1 MCDTADLMAAYEA
14 IDTNV
19 LLTEFE
25 EKRQIYWLKLM
36 MRHRGQVKS
45 QMSFMPGPVGQYG
58 NILYESGGL

>member
-25 EKRQIYWLKLM
+25 EKTADLLAEIDDEAQGTGQIPNVVHAGTGWAVWK
-36 MRHRGQVKS
+36 HSV
-45 QMSFMPGPVGQYG
+45 
-58 NILYESGGL
+58 

>member
-25 EKRQIYWLKLM
+25 EKTADLLAEIDD
-36 MRHRGQVKS
+36 
-45 QMSFMPGPVGQYG
+45 
-58 NILYESGGL
+58 EA